1 MIRYVNEVQRQLIA
15 VYGFPAKPGHPTLP
29 DDGVP
34 DGTYPMII
42 DGRLD
47 FTRIVDGGFVL
58 AQPATPADVEEAR
71 GFVADR
77 FNEMRKAGNDT
88 AAHELNLLWMR
99 LAPVYHC
106 INAECGGAWAGQGD
120 ACPNGCDETPEPA
133 GYTLDEAS
141 APART
146 AIPLLAH
153 RRTDKGSGVVLDLR
167 EVGGGFM
174 WALFTPIGVPWSV
187 AGHTSIAKA
196 TAAMIEAGERLG
208 WWGVSDV

>member
-1 MIRYVNEVQRQLIA
+1 MLAYVAECQRQLIA

-34 DGTYPMII
+34 DGIYPMII

-47 FTRIVDGGFVL
+47 FTRIVNGGFVL
-58 AQPATPADVEEAR
+58 AQPASPADVEEAR
-71 GFVADR
+71 GFVADL
-77 FNEMRKAGNDT
+77 FNEMRKSGNDT

-167 EVGGGFM
+167 EVGGEIM
-174 WALFTPIGVPWSV
+174 WQVYSPRRICMNGGECS
-187 AGHTSIAKA
+187 SIAKA